1 MGFPGDISGKESA
14 CHKTQE
20 ISSIPGSGRS
30 PGGGNGNPVW
40 CSCLENLMGRGA
52 WQATVSPWG
61 CKELDMTEH
70 AHAQAAHSR
79 SYSSEP
85 VFCALLLLLGLNL
98 VLRNLSKH
106 QELPI
111 KL

>member
-1 MGFPGDISGKESA
+1 MD
-14 CHKTQE
+14 
-20 ISSIPGSGRS
+20 
-30 PGGGNGNPVW
+30 
-40 CSCLENLMGRGA
+40 RGA

-61 CKELDMTEH
+61 CKELDVTEH
-70 AHAQAAHSR
+70 AHTQAAHSR
-79 SYSSEP
+79 SFSSEP

-98 VLRNLSKH
+98 MLRNLSKL